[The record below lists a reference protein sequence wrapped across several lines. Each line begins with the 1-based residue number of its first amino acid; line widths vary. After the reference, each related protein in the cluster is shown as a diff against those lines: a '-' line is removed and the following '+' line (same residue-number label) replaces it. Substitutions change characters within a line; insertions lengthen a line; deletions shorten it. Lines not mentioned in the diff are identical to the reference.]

1 MRSEKYFRVS
11 DASAPARVV
20 VLRLCSSSIATRVTW
35 ASRLTPQTASAMS
48 VMLPRRE
55 IGRSKN
61 RANSI
66 AIIFGVAAGGT
77 VM

>member
-1 MRSEKYFRVS
+1 LRVS
-11 DASAPARVV
+11 DASPPARVA
-20 VLRLCSSSIATRVTW
+20 VLRLWSSTATKVTR

-48 VMLPRRE
+48 VILPRRE
-55 IGRSKN
+55 SGSPRN

-77 VM
+77 VI

>member
-1 MRSEKYFRVS
+1 MKYFRVS
-11 DASAPARVV
+11 EASAPARVA
-20 VLRLCSSSIATRVTW
+20 VLRLWSSSTATRVTW
-35 ASRLTPQTASAMS
+35 ASRLTPQTALAMS
-48 VMLPRRE
+48 VMLARRE
-55 IGRSKN
+55 SGSPKN

>member
-1 MRSEKYFRVS
+1 V
-11 DASAPARVV
+11 A
-20 VLRLCSSSIATRVTW
+20 VLRLWSSSTATSETLVSW
-35 ASRLTPQTASAMS
+35 LTPQTASAMS
-48 VMLPRRE
+48 VMLARPE

-61 RANSI
+61 RANSM